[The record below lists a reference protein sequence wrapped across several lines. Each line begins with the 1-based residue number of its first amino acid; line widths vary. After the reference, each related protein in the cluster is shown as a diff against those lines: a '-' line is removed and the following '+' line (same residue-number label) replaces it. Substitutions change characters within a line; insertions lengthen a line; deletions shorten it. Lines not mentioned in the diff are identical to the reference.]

1 MTTSPTSAHA
11 PSMAPIVLAL
21 GVTLII
27 GYGTLYYSFGTV
39 APHIAESFGW
49 TEEWVYGALSVSLL
63 ASGLIAPISG
73 RLADRFGAAL
83 VMSAGSLL
91 AALALG
97 LSALAPEGI
106 SFAIGLLVTEIA
118 TAFVFYATAF
128 TLVVQAS
135 GGRGQSSI
143 THLTLIAGFASTLFW
158 PLTGWLVEQ
167 FGWRGTYLLF
177 AALNLC
183 VCVPVHLMLARLVR
197 RRAAA
202 ASETKAAQAQLPT
215 PLVPPEQQGKVF
227 LLLILS
233 FSLLSFVMSA
243 VLVHMVPMLAS
254 LGLGSMAVVAT
265 TLFGPAQFCSRF
277 INLQFG
283 RGLSQPMLGLISAA
297 MMPAGLVV
305 LVLTAPSPIGAGV
318 FAILFAIGTGLSSI
332 AGGTLPLALFGAMGY
347 GRRQGVLSS
356 ARLVVSAVAPFAFS
370 FLGAMSST
378 SAALWLFIAAG
389 TASTAAFFSIWLMF
403 RKREA

>member
-1 MTTSPTSAHA
+1 
-11 PSMAPIVLAL
+11 
-21 GVTLII
+21 
-27 GYGTLYYSFGTV
+27 
-39 APHIAESFGW
+39 
-49 TEEWVYGALSVSLL
+49 
-63 ASGLIAPISG
+63 
-73 RLADRFGAAL
+73 
-83 VMSAGSLL
+83 
-91 AALALG
+91 
-97 LSALAPEGI
+97 
-106 SFAIGLLVTEIA
+106 
-118 TAFVFYATAF
+118 
-128 TLVVQAS
+128 VVQAS

-158 PLTGWLVEQ
+158 PLTGYLVEQ

-202 ASETKAAQAQLPT
+202 ETQPAQAPLPT
-215 PLVPPEQQGKVF
+215 PLVPPEQQTRVF

-283 RGLSQPMLGLISAA
+283 RGLSQPMLGLIAA
-297 MMPAGLVV
+297 AVMPTGLVV

-370 FLGAMSST
+370 FLGALAST

-403 RKREA
+403 RKRDV